1 MDFITIIIYAGL
13 ALFMLWIKT
22 SIKSTV
28 EYSVKHE
35 FDVRLQEIQL
45 NFNKEAEARER
56 KDKFRL
62 AALDERLK
70 VHQEAY
76 ALSVKFGSL
85 LFNKDQRVN
94 LLQECQ
100 KFWNLNCLYL
110 STSARNAFSKAY
122 VEYMNYELYLVTWK
136 ESKTHTNQLILER
149 AFNHIRS
156 TPLLIAQS
164 IDLESMGE
172 GGSIEV
178 LKKDF
183 SGAAI

>member
-1 MDFITIIIYAGL
+1 MDLITIIFYVLLIG
-13 ALFMLWIKT
+13 FMIWMKT

-70 VHQEAY
+70 AHQQAY
-76 ALSVKFGSL
+76 GLSVRFTSSL
-85 LFNKDQRVN
+85 FDEKQKIS
-94 LLQECQ
+94 LLQECRI
-100 KFWNLNCLYL
+100 FWDLNCLYL
-110 STSARNAFSKAY
+110 TTGARNAFRKAY
-122 VEYMNYELYLVTWK
+122 FDYMHYDLYLSVWQEAHST
-136 ESKTHTNQLILER
+136 ENKTKLQE
-149 AFNHIRS
+149 AFDHIRN
-156 TPLLIAQS
+156 TPLLIARS
-164 IDLESMGE
+164 IDLESMGD
-172 GGSIEV
+172 GASIEE